1 MKISGIAKPDAPDA
15 RLRTVRPDSEFSP
28 TLDQRN
34 GSCRSQ
40 SPGIARVAARGENSS
55 PLAPLPA
62 TVQWQR
68 AFNTRPWCLPID
80 ANAQDA
86 RPVNKLQIWW
96 QTLRP
101 RTLPAAVGPVLLGQA
116 LVVAGHFSWLTAGL
130 SVLCALSLQLAV
142 NLANDLFDGL
152 SGVDQADRLGPT
164 RALQAGLLRAGEL
177 RAGLLLTL
185 GIAVVSGL
193 WLIVFGHW
201 LLWLLGGLA
210 LLAVLGYSGG
220 RRPYANRALGEV
232 AVWFFF
238 GPVAV
243 LGSLLAQRSPIGPE
257 AVLAAV
263 LVGLPIAA
271 ILVVNNL
278 RDRHTDRRAGKYTLA
293 VHLGARRTRW
303 LFGVLTLV
311 PVLVSLPVHLPGW
324 TWLAWLLTAFAA
336 VVLNRHLRGRDGAA
350 LNPLLGYTAL
360 YSLLFALWLALRFT
374 GWPA

>member
-1 MKISGIAKPDAPDA
+1 M
-15 RLRTVRPDSEFSP
+15 
-28 TLDQRN
+28 
-34 GSCRSQ
+34 
-40 SPGIARVAARGENSS
+40 
-55 PLAPLPA
+55 
-62 TVQWQR
+62 
-68 AFNTRPWCLPID
+68 
-80 ANAQDA
+80 
-86 RPVNKLQIWW
+86 NKLRVWW

-116 LVVAGHFSWLTAGL
+116 LVVSGHFSWLTAGL

-177 RAGLLLTL
+177 RAGLVLTL
-185 GIAVVSGL
+185 GLAVVSGL
-193 WLIVFGHW
+193 WLILFGHW

-220 RRPYANRALGEV
+220 RRPYANRGLGEL

-257 AVLAAV
+257 AVLAGV
-263 LVGLPIAA
+263 LVGLPVAA

-293 VHLGARRTRW
+293 VHLGARQTRW
-303 LFGVLTLV
+303 LFGALTLV
-311 PVLVSLPVHLPGW
+311 PILVSLPVNQAGW
-324 TWLAWLLTAFAA
+324 TWLAWLVTALAA
-336 VVLNRHLRGRDGAA
+336 AALNQHLRGRDGAA